1 MRKGTILFHPRFE
14 FTDGETGRKYLII
27 LNTPEIRKSE
37 PFLFCKTTSQS
48 RNKPQTPGCHA
59 EKNLY
64 CIDAK
69 FDFFPKKTWAQFFEI
84 FEIDYDEFIKQHFKL
99 RLEVKGELK
108 PQTINAIINCIK
120 RSDDVSPYHLS
131 LLK

>member
-1 MRKGTILFHPRFE
+1 MRKGTILFHPSFE
-14 FTDGETGRKYLII
+14 FTNGEAGRKYLII
-27 LNTPEIRKSE
+27 LNTPDIKKLE
-37 PFLFCKTTSQS
+37 PFLFCKTTSQPE
-48 RNKPQTPGCHA
+48 NKPQTPGCHA

-69 FDFFPKKTWAQFFEI
+69 VDFFPKKTWVQFFEI
-84 FEIDYDEFIKQHFKL
+84 FEAIYDEFIKQHFEL

-108 PQTINAIINCIK
+108 QQTINAIINCIK
-120 RSDDVSPYHLS
+120 RSDDVSAYHLS

>member
-1 MRKGTILFHPRFE
+1 MRKGTILFHPSFE
-14 FTDGETGRKYLII
+14 FTNGETGRKYLIV
-27 LNTPEIRKSE
+27 LNTPDIKKSE
-37 PFLFCKTTSQS
+37 SFLFCKTTSQS
-48 RNKPQTPGCHA
+48 RNRPQTPGCHA

-64 CIDAK
+64 CIEAK
-69 FDFFPKKTWAQFFEI
+69 SDFSPKKTWVQFFEI
-84 FEIDYDEFIKQHFKL
+84 FEAVYDEFIKQHFEL

-120 RSDDVSPYHLS
+120 KSDDVSPYHLS